1 MSLRAGLGIVA
12 LALTFCGAAQAAPCV
27 GGGLASYL
35 GLGAGG
41 CTIGNTQFSD
51 FSLPLL
57 GTGVTGIDTSAV
69 TVVPIG
75 GTAPGFSFL
84 IPQQAAATDLF
95 GLRIGFN
102 AFGLPGFGFTS
113 ALATLAG
120 ATATGDGVT
129 TFIGDLCLG
138 QPFTSADTL
147 ACAGIQDALV
157 TLATDGFSMTDDTR
171 SFAFVSAIGVVADF
185 AVDGGLA
192 GTASLGGGDLRFA
205 AAVVPEPG
213 TAALLAIA
221 FGTLVLVR
229 LQRPA

>member
-12 LALTFCGAAQAAPCV
+12 LALIFCGAAQAAPCV

-35 GLGAGG
+35 VLGPGG
-41 CTIGNTQFSD
+41 CTVGNAQFSD
-51 FSLPLL
+51 FSLPQL

-69 TVVPIG
+69 TVVPISG
-75 GTAPGFSFL
+75 PAPGFSFS
-84 IPQQAAATDLF
+84 IPQQAAAPDLF

-102 AFGLPGFGFTS
+102 AFGLPGFTG
-113 ALATLAG
+113 AQATLVG
-120 ATATGDGVT
+120 AAASGDGVT

-138 QPFTSADTL
+138 QAFTNADTL
-147 ACAGIQDALV
+147 ACTGIQDALL

-192 GTASLGGGDLRFA
+192 GTASLGGGDLRFVA
-205 AAVVPEPG
+205 VVVPEPG

-221 FGTLVLVR
+221 FGTIVLVR